1 MTSVCVPGYLM
12 QQFHGFWVQEDP
24 SDIMEFNRVRA
35 KFHRSILRKLKDVD
49 TALCPHFT
57 ASNLHL
63 LNL

>member
-1 MTSVCVPGYLM
+1 M

-24 SDIMEFNRVRA
+24 SDIMEFNSVRA

-57 ASNLHL
+57 ASDLHL